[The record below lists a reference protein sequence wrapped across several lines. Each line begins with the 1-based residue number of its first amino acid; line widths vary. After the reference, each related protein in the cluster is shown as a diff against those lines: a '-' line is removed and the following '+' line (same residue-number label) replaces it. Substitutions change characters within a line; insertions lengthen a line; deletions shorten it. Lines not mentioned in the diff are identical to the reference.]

1 MIRCGYR
8 RYTEGGI
15 AEDSQF
21 ENNISGAINNGIKVG
36 LYFYS
41 SAINEQ
47 EAIEEAN
54 YVINLIE
61 KYGIKD

>member
-41 SAINEQ
+41 SAINELKKQ
-47 EAIEEAN
+47 IM
-54 YVINLIE
+54 
-61 KYGIKD
+61 